1 MNDRCPRTLI
11 LGLGNDLL
19 GDDGFGILAARELT
33 RRLVGVADVVE
44 TALHGVALLDLLIGY
59 DRAVII
65 DATSTG
71 KHPAGT
77 ILELGPDDF
86 KPVSGPSPHYTGL
99 PELISLARQ
108 MHLEFPKEIKVFAV
122 ETRDTQTVGASMSEP
137 VVRALD
143 EVIARVTTRLDRWT
157 EKTPTC

>member
-1 MNDRCPRTLI
+1 MNDRRAKPLV

-33 RRLVGVADVVE
+33 RELDGTADVVE

-65 DATSTG
+65 DAINTG
-71 KHPAGT
+71 RCPAGT
-77 ILELGPDDF
+77 ILELGPEDF

-99 PELISLARQ
+99 PELISLAEQ
-108 MHLEFPKEIKVFAV
+108 LHLEFPGEIKVFAV
-122 ETRDTQTVGASMSEP
+122 ETCDTQTVGAPMSEP
-137 VVRALD
+137 VVRALS
-143 EVIARVTTRLDRWT
+143 EVVERVTTCLDHWT
-157 EKTPTC
+157 EKTPAC